1 MQKTFKDRRQCI
13 NKMHPLNHSWCLWGH
28 LPQNSDWSLSSY
40 VKIHTFNTV
49 EDIIA
54 LNETLEASDVLIKYC
69 MLFLSREDI
78 EPTYEDP
85 KNRNGGYFSYKV
97 TNKMVIETWKQFTY
111 SIVGE
116 TVSKNNSFNNSITG
130 LTISPK
136 KNFCIIKLL
145 MTNCE
150 NTNPE
155 LVGNKIY
162 GISPIGCRF
171 KRHSEG

>member
-1 MQKTFKDRRQCI
+1 
-13 NKMHPLNHSWCLWGH
+13 MHTLNHAWCLWGH

-40 VKIHTFNTV
+40 VKIHTFNTA
-49 EDIIA
+49 EEIIA

-97 TNKMVIETWKQFTY
+97 TNKMVNESWKQFSY
-111 SIVGE
+111 SVVGE
-116 TVSKNNSFNNSITG
+116 SVSRNAVFNNNITG

-136 KNFCIIKLL
+136 KNFCIIKLF

-150 NTNPE
+150 HTNAE
-155 LVGNKIY
+155 SVGSHIY

-171 KRHSEG
+171 KRHNEF

>member
-1 MQKTFKDRRQCI
+1 
-13 NKMHPLNHSWCLWGH
+13 MHQLNHPWCLWGH
-28 LPQNSDWSLSSY
+28 LPQNSDWSMSSY

-49 EDIIA
+49 EEIIA
-54 LNETLEASDVLIKYC
+54 INETLEASDVLIKYC

-111 SIVGE
+111 SVVGE
-116 TVSKNNSFNNSITG
+116 TVSKNNNFNESITG
-130 LTISPK
+130 LSISPK
-136 KNFCIIKLL
+136 KNFCILKLF

-155 LVGNKIY
+155 MVGNKIH
-162 GISPIGCRF
+162 GISSIGCRF
-171 KRHSEG
+171 KRHNEF

>member
-1 MQKTFKDRRQCI
+1 
-13 NKMHPLNHSWCLWGH
+13 MHPLNHSWCLWGH
-28 LPQNSDWSLSSY
+28 LPQNSDWSMSSY

-85 KNRNGGYFSYKV
+85 KNREGGYFSYKV

-111 SIVGE
+111 SVVGE
-116 TVSKNNSFNNSITG
+116 TVSKNNYFNECITG

-150 NTNPE
+150 NTNADM
-155 LVGNKIY
+155 VGNRIY
-162 GISPIGCRF
+162 GISSIGCRF

>member
-1 MQKTFKDRRQCI
+1 
-13 NKMHPLNHSWCLWGH
+13 MHSLNHPWCLWGH

-40 VKIHTFNTV
+40 VKIYTFNTV
-49 EDIIA
+49 EEIIA
-54 LNETLEASDVLIKYC
+54 LNETLEASDVLVKYC
-69 MLFLSREDI
+69 MLFLSRADI
-78 EPTYEDP
+78 DPTYEDP

-97 TNKMVIETWKQFTY
+97 TNKIVIDVWKQFTY
-111 SIVGE
+111 SVVGE
-116 TVSKNNSFNNSITG
+116 TVSRNTAFNNGITG

-145 MTNCE
+145 MTNCD

-155 LVGNKIY
+155 SVGTHIN

-171 KRHSEG
+171 KRHSEF